1 MAWTLSARD
10 CLPEDGAAG
19 TLIGRAWIPADGAKP
34 AGPSVVVVG
43 SDGVFDITAAAPTI
57 SMLCNA
63 DDPVALVRTAPRDR
77 RLGSIEEI
85 VANSAAD
92 ARNPT
97 RAWLLAPIDLQAVK
111 AAGVTFALSMLERV
125 IEEHAKGDPRGAPAA
140 RATLTAE
147 IGADLARIRPGS
159 PEAERLKQVLI
170 QRGLWSQYL
179 EVGIGPYAE
188 VFTKCPPMASVG
200 LGAEIG
206 LHPDSTW
213 NNPEPEI
220 VMVVDSRGCAIGA
233 TLGNDVN
240 LRDFEGRSAL
250 LLGKAKDNNA
260 SSAIGPFIRLFDQ
273 SFTLDHVRAAEVDL
287 HIAGTDGFV
296 LDGRSSM
303 RLISRDV
310 LDLIE
315 HAAGPY
321 HQYPDG
327 FVLFTGTMF
336 APTKDRGQPGLGF
349 THKLGDIVTIKTP
362 GLGALVNRVTLATK
376 APPWT
381 FGMGAL
387 MQNLRARGF
396 L

>member
-1 MAWTLSARD
+1 MPWTLSARD
-10 CLPEDGAAG
+10 CLPQDGAAG
-19 TLIGRAWIPADGAKP
+19 TLIGRAWVPADGAKP
-34 AGPSVVVVG
+34 AGPSVVVLRP
-43 SDGVFDITAAAPTI
+43 DGVFDITAAIPTV
-57 SMLCNA
+57 SMLCNT
-63 DDPVALVRTAPRDR
+63 DDPVALVRAARLDR
-77 RLGSIEEI
+77 RLGSVEEI

-92 ARNPT
+92 ACDPHH
-97 RAWLLAPIDLQAVK
+97 AWLLAPIDLQAVK

-147 IGADLARIRPGS
+147 IGADLARIKPGS
-159 PEAERLKQVLI
+159 EAAGRLKQALI

-188 VFTKCPPMASVG
+188 IFTKCPPMASVG

-220 VMVVDSRGCAIGA
+220 VMVVDARGRAVGA
-233 TLGNDVN
+233 SLGNDVN

-260 SSAIGPFIRLFDQ
+260 SSAVGPFIRLFDQ
-273 SFTLDHVRAAEVDL
+273 GFTLDHVRTADVDL
-287 HIAGTDGFV
+287 HIAGPEGFT
-296 LDGRSSM
+296 LEGRSSM

-315 HAAGPY
+315 HASGPN

-336 APTKDRGQPGLGF
+336 APTKDRDQPGLGF

-362 GLGALVNRVTLATK
+362 LLGALVNRVTLATK
-376 APPWT
+376 APRWN
-381 FGMGAL
+381 FGTGAL
-387 MQNLRARGF
+387 MHNLSARG
-396 L
+396 LL